1 MSTAT
6 VDVAL
11 AGVIVVEVLLAVEV
25 SGTIGAVVSGMVVG
39 TGVEASRCKDTTC
52 GIKNDRGVAGIKEM
66 GCVG

>member
-25 SGTIGAVVSGMVVG
+25 SGTIGAVVSGMVV
-39 TGVEASRCKDTTC
+39 EASRCKDTTC